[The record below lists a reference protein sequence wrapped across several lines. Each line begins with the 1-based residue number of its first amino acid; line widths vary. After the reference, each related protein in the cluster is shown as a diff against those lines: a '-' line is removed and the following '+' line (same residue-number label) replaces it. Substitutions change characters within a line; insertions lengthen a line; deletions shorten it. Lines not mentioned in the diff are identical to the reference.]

1 MGGDYLGFFNLSEDP
16 FRMPPD
22 PHYFYPSE
30 LHNELLSS
38 LNYAIEQK
46 EGFFLATGE
55 PGTGKTTVLKVF
67 IDNWKDRAEIALIMT
82 PNLSPGEFLSA
93 VLEDLDVQAR
103 TAGKH
108 DVLRAFRDFLVE
120 TALSGK
126 RVIVIVDE
134 AQNIPDDTLEELRLL
149 SNLETEKEKLLQIVL
164 IGQPELRDRVLLPS
178 LKQLNQRIS
187 VRASLAPLSLDETSD
202 YLLYRLM
209 KAGAQAAIFDD
220 SAKKR
225 LYEYSGGVP
234 RLINL
239 TASRALMAAF
249 VSGSRLIRAK
259 HVEHA
264 VRHLEDA
271 PRRAA
276 GLSMKTAAAAAMVIV
291 FLLAAAAGVKYAGPS
306 LSGTP
311 PQAERGS
318 PTAQQSAEALPVG
331 EDSIVVP
338 GGRANLRK
346 EPHTEAPIVF
356 TARRGERYLIA
367 GQVAEQRTGR
377 VWYKVRTGD
386 GQFLWVSSSV
396 VIKVIE
402 PGRP

>member
-1 MGGDYLGFFNLSEDP
+1 
-16 FRMPPD
+16 MPPD

-30 LHNELLSS
+30 RHNELLTS

-93 VLEDLDVQAR
+93 VLEDLDVQAT

-120 TALSGK
+120 TASSGK
-126 RVIVIVDE
+126 QVIIIVDE

-164 IGQPELRDRVLLPS
+164 IGQPELRDRFLSRS

-209 KAGAQAAIFDD
+209 KAGAQAAIFDN

-239 TASRALMAAF
+239 AASRALMAAF
-249 VSGSRLIRAK
+249 VSGSRLIRAR

-264 VRHLEDA
+264 VRHLRDA

-276 GLSMKTAAAAAMVIV
+276 GLSMKTVAVAAAIV
-291 FLLAAAAGVKYAGPS
+291 TVCLLAAAAVMKHAGLF
-306 LSGTP
+306 LSGAP

-318 PTAQQSAEALPVG
+318 PAVQRSAETVDG
-331 EDSIVVP
+331 GGDSIVVP

-346 EPHTEAPIVF
+346 EPHAGAPIVF

-377 VWYKVRTGD
+377 VWYKVRAGD

-402 PGRP
+402 PERL